1 MPIFRYKAVTPTGEI
16 VEGAMEAGSQTA
28 VVLRLQDQGHVP
40 IRAHAAASSGLV
52 ERLRTAGI
60 LTWPQRRADLVMLTR
75 QLAKLLGCG
84 LTLDRALEICCRL
97 GATDTDCK
105 AAQQLRDKIQSG
117 STLADAMAA
126 QAETFPPFYV
136 GIVRAGEASATL
148 DANLEH
154 LAGFL
159 ERTKR
164 RRDEVKSALTYPAI
178 VVLTSLAS
186 LAVLLGFVV
195 PSFEPLFKDSDAKL
209 PFVTTLVLAVAQA
222 VAAGWWAMLIAALL
236 IGLGLT
242 WWLRGNVGRAWR
254 DRHVL
259 RVPVLGPILRKA
271 EFGRFALTL
280 GTLLKSGVSPL
291 TALAIAQGTL
301 RNRELVDAVTAAVAG
316 VSEGKGL
323 AEPLAQ
329 TGAAPPLAIQLIRVG
344 EETARLDEMLLETAG
359 LLEDENRHAIERMLA
374 LLAPTLTVAV
384 GVVVALVVS
393 SILMAVLSVYEL
405 AL

>member
-1 MPIFRYKAVTPTGEI
+1 MPLFRYKAVTPTGEI
-16 VEGAMEAGSQTA
+16 VEGAMEAGNRTT
-28 VVLRLQDQGHVP
+28 VVLRLQDQGHIP
-40 IRAHAAASSGLV
+40 IRAHEAASSALL
-52 ERLRTAGI
+52 ERLRIGGV
-60 LTWPQRRADLVMLTR
+60 LTWPRRSIDLVMLTR
-75 QLAKLLGCG
+75 QLARLLRCG
-84 LTLDRALEICCRL
+84 LALDRALEICCRL
-97 GATDTDCK
+97 GATETDRK
-105 AAQQLRDKIQSG
+105 AVHQLRDRIQSG
-117 STLADAMAA
+117 SALAEAMAA
-126 QAETFPPFYV
+126 QPDTFPPFYV

-154 LAGFL
+154 LASFL

-164 RRDEVKSALTYPAI
+164 RRDEVKSALAYPAI

-195 PSFEPLFKDSDAKL
+195 PSFEPMFKDTGAKL
-209 PFVTTLVLAVAQA
+209 PLVTTLVLTVSQLVAT
-222 VAAGWWAMLIAALL
+222 GWWAMLIGALM
-236 IGLGLT
+236 IGLGVK
-242 WWLRGNVGRAWR
+242 WWLRGAAGRAWL
-254 DRHVL
+254 DRRLL
-259 RVPVLGPILRKA
+259 RVPLLGPILRKA

-291 TALAIAQGTL
+291 AALAIAQGTL
-301 RNRELVDAVTAAVAG
+301 RNGELIGAVAAAVAG

-329 TGAAPPLAIQLIRVG
+329 TGAVPPLAVQLIRVG

-359 LLEDENRHAIERMLA
+359 IFEDENRHAIERMLA
-374 LLAPTLTVAV
+374 LLAPGLTVVV

>member
-40 IRAHAAASSGLV
+40 IRAHAAASSGFV
-52 ERLRTAGI
+52 ERLRLAG
-60 LTWPQRRADLVMLTR
+60 LPTWPPRSVDLVMLTR

-97 GATDTDCK
+97 GATETDRK
-105 AAQQLRDKIQSG
+105 AAQQLRDRIQSG
-117 STLADAMAA
+117 SALADAMAA
-126 QAETFPPFYV
+126 QPETFPPFYV
-136 GIVRAGEASATL
+136 GIVRAGEASAAL
-148 DANLEH
+148 DGNLEH
-154 LAGFL
+154 LAGLL

-195 PSFEPLFKDSDAKL
+195 PSFEPMFKDSGAKL
-209 PFVTTLVLAVAQA
+209 PLVTTVVLDVAELVAT
-222 VAAGWWAMLIAALL
+222 GWWAMLIAALI
-236 IGLGLT
+236 IGLGVT
-242 WWLRGNVGRAWR
+242 WWLRGAAGRAWW
-254 DRHVL
+254 DRRLL
-259 RVPVLGPILRKA
+259 RLPLLGPILRKA
-271 EFGRFALTL
+271 EFGGFALTL

-291 TALAIAQGTL
+291 AALAIAQGTL
-301 RNRELVDAVTAAVAG
+301 RNGELIDAVAAAIAG

-323 AEPLAQ
+323 ANPLAQ
-329 TGAAPPLAIQLIRVG
+329 TGVVPPLAIQLIRVG
-344 EETARLDEMLLETAG
+344 EETARLDQMLLETAG
-359 LLEDENRHAIERMLA
+359 IFEDENRHAIERLLA
-374 LLAPTLTVAV
+374 LLAPALTVAV
-384 GVVVALVVS
+384 GVVVAVVVS